1 LSGSYTGVT
10 GVGTLTAGTWNAT
23 AINAVYGGT
32 GITSYSVGDIVYAD
46 TTTSLA
52 KLADV
57 AVGNALIS
65 GGVAAAPSW
74 GKIGLATHV
83 SGTLPIANGGTNST
97 ATPTNGGVVYGTGTA
112 QAYSTAGTSG
122 QVLTSAGAAAPT
134 WTTATNAN
142 TASAIVQRDGSG
154 NFSAGTIT
162 AALSG
167 NASTSSTATSA
178 NGLSGINS
186 NISSAVQTGTISSM
200 LAQDTNA
207 SLYRYTAGAVAAFIT
222 GQAINTTGNAA
233 TATVLQTARTIGGVS
248 FNGSANINL
257 PGVNAAGNQNT
268 TGSSGSCTGNAATA
282 TALSSGQSNWSGTGV
297 LGNVVG
303 LMAWK
308 NYGNSH
314 VIFDASNSTSPSG
327 GAVNNTNSSV
337 AWSATYPTLMGWNGS
352 STYGVRV
359 DSARISNLSD
369 RAPTY
374 FYIDQNYGYSVVGL
388 YTSTIFQGVFAMGDA
403 YKTTAGGG
411 ISNLYGMTWSYPS
424 AGGIAGNLSS
434 HGMIVAI
441 NGGFGSCMSYNVTA
455 SANVTA
461 YSDERL
467 KKNWEP
473 LCDNF
478 VEKLA
483 GVKVGTYERI
493 DQPIVQVGVSAQS
506 LEKVLP
512 EAVTTGSDD
521 MQTKHVAYGNAALAS
536 AVMLAQEI
544 VELKK
549 MMKQMQEEIAEL
561 KRGA

>member
-1 LSGSYTGVT
+1 
-10 GVGTLTAGTWNAT
+10 
-23 AINAVYGGT
+23 
-32 GITSYSVGDIVYAD
+32 
-46 TTTSLA
+46 
-52 KLADV
+52 
-57 AVGNALIS
+57 
-65 GGVAAAPSW
+65 
-74 GKIGLATHV
+74 
-83 SGTLPIANGGTNST
+83 
-97 ATPTNGGVVYGTGTA
+97 
-112 QAYSTAGTSG
+112 
-122 QVLTSAGAAAPT
+122 
-134 WTTATNAN
+134 
-142 TASAIVQRDGSG
+142 
-154 NFSAGTIT
+154 
-162 AALSG
+162 
-167 NASTSSTATSA
+167 
-178 NGLSGINS
+178 
-186 NISSAVQTGTISSM
+186 
-200 LAQDTNA
+200 
-207 SLYRYTAGAVAAFIT
+207 
-222 GQAINTTGNAA
+222 
-233 TATVLQTARTIGGVS
+233 
-248 FNGSANINL
+248 
-257 PGVNAAGNQNT
+257 
-268 TGSSGSCTGNAATA
+268 
-282 TALSSGQSNWSGTGV
+282 
-297 LGNVVG
+297 
-303 LMAWK
+303 
-308 NYGNSH
+308 
-314 VIFDASNSTSPSG
+314 
-327 GAVNNTNSSV
+327 
-337 AWSATYPTLMGWNGS
+337 MGWNGS